1 MKKLKLVRFYF
12 KLVVVVIVSGTAYLY
27 GNFNL
32 VIGILLLYLLD
43 NMYILK
49 RYWDESQKDLGFTKF
64 IDSVIEEEL
73 YHIFMPIVLVKDD
86 GEIIWYNGEFSKL
99 KNDEKLNGLNIKSVI
114 KGIGIDILLKEKKN
128 NNQKL
133 KINNS
138 IYDIQSNVVNK
149 GEDKYIVIYFNN
161 INDLLTIDGVREN
174 IMLIEIDNITEVLE
188 GAEENNRPLV
198 IAEIERTIN
207 TYGHNL
213 NAMVKRYDNFKYI
226 LSVQDKYI
234 EKDIEDNFPVV
245 ETVSKINKGNKIE
258 ITMSIGIGRGGISP
272 LENNNF
278 ATIALELALGR
289 GGDQIVIKN
298 NDNVRFFGGNSKGV
312 EKRTRVRAR
321 VVSHALKELILENEK
336 VLIMGHNNPDMD
348 CFGSAVALSSII
360 KQLGKECHI
369 ILNNDTKAIEHFLSK
384 LKDDKMYD
392 NRFISL
398 SEAYQ
403 IFDENTLILI
413 LDVHNRGYVLDNEL
427 LQKTKK
433 KVIIDHHRRSPDMI
447 TGSILSYIE
456 VYASSTS
463 EMITEIIQYI
473 MDKPKLTKLEAEGLL
488 AGIFMDTKGFYF
500 KTGVR
505 TFEAAS
511 FLKNIGADTIEVKKL
526 FIDNLEDYLKIA
538 ETIKS
543 AKVDTQKR
551 VAVAVCPDRAD
562 TVIVAKSADELLNLS
577 GISVSFVLGKIDDTI
592 FISGR
597 SMGDAN
603 VQVVLEALGGGGH
616 MNMAGT
622 KMHGIS
628 MDTAIEMLQ
637 DSIDKYLKVG
647 E

>member
-1 MKKLKLVRFYF
+1 MKKLKLVQFYL
-12 KLVVVVIVSGTAYLY
+12 KLVVVVIVSSTAYLY

-32 VIGILLLYLLD
+32 VIGVLLLYLLD

-64 IDSVIEEEL
+64 IDSVIQEEL

-138 IYDIQSNVVNK
+138 IYDIQCNVVNK
-149 GEDKYIVIYFNN
+149 GQDKYIVIYFNN

-188 GAEENNRPLV
+188 GTEENNRPLV

-234 EKDIEDNFPVV
+234 EKEIEDKFPVV

-272 LENNNF
+272 LENSNF
-278 ATIALELALGR
+278 AILALELALGR

-473 MDKPKLTKLEAEGLL
+473 MDKPKLTKFEAEGLL

-577 GISVSFVLGKIDDTI
+577 GISVSFVLGEVDDTI